1 MHQWDIV
8 ALHDQSYALILQA
21 DLLDQFAWRV
31 AAPLVPAKTFAA
43 TRRLHLPVRVA
54 RRDYIVV
61 IDKMASI
68 QMKSIAAAVGSM
80 KDREWDIRRALDLV
94 FVGV

>member
-8 ALHDQSYALILQA
+8 ALRDQSYALILQA

-31 AAPLVPAKTFAA
+31 AAPLVPAKTFTA
-43 TRRLHLPVRVA
+43 TRRLHLQVRVA
-54 RRDYIVV
+54 RRDYTVV

-68 QMKSIAAAVGSM
+68 QLKSIRTVVGSM